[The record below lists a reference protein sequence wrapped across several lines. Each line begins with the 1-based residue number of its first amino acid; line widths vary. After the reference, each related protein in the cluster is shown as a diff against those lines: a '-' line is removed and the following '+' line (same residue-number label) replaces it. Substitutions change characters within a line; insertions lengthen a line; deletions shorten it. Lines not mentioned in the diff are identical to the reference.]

1 MRPFISNVT
10 LCNTTLS
17 NLTRMFGAAVRLGVR
32 RGPHKLTGFMM
43 CTLTQRELDFLAS
56 LKTGWRLLYRR
67 ELMRLIRGD
76 IEAGEAQPETRAI
89 NWRIISN

>member
-1 MRPFISNVT
+1 
-10 LCNTTLS
+10 
-17 NLTRMFGAAVRLGVR
+17 
-32 RGPHKLTGFMM
+32 MM

-76 IEAGEAQPETRAI
+76 AETSEARPATRP
-89 NWRIISN
+89 NGWRVVSG